1 MAFFIPWRAVLRRKD
16 VFLRCEGNTRRSV
29 GIRRCFR
36 DFIGRAGLTFAS
48 SELRSLVQGN
58 RDGGEVL
65 VAIRS
70 FRFVENDGREEKMSR
85 SEAESYRGLICR
97 EMYQQAFAMLG
108 ALAWQVTEP

>member
-1 MAFFIPWRAVLRRKD
+1 M
-16 VFLRCEGNTRRSV
+16 